1 MGPELDHCPVLVFT
15 PSPQPMIKLQ
25 PLQGAFLGL
34 WPGQLGAA
42 AGTRVCKAC
51 AWRPGPE
58 RSWGRQGGPGTHA
71 RAHTAYTNTCM
82 QPGPSWAE
90 VAGPEAGSLAAGAAG
105 ASGNKGRG
113 GAGAAGPGRDWLLG
127 AGGAGSG
134 GDWPRPHRAP
144 RGRNPSTELWPGTAC
159 TPPSAPGVGRRRG
172 SGSCPTPPRLALLSL
187 ATCARNPT
195 LTPPRAQLRAASPG
209 TQAGRPG
216 PPPSGDARRAESP
229 APEGR
234 GAQVERGLGPRKLP
248 LPRGWTGRGVREER
262 TLREDKLGLKRV
274 EAAVS

>member
-1 MGPELDHCPVLVFT
+1 MARDSLH
-15 PSPQPMIKLQ
+15 PSI
-25 PLQGAFLGL
+25 
-34 WPGQLGAA
+34 
-42 AGTRVCKAC
+42 C
-51 AWRPGPE
+51 A
-58 RSWGRQGGPGTHA
+58 
-71 RAHTAYTNTCM
+71 
-82 QPGPSWAE
+82 
-90 VAGPEAGSLAAGAAG
+90 
-105 ASGNKGRG
+105 RG
-113 GAGAAGPGRDWLLG
+113 GAQAGVGFLP
-127 AGGAGSG
+127 
-134 GDWPRPHRAP
+134 
-144 RGRNPSTELWPGTAC
+144 N
-159 TPPSAPGVGRRRG
+159 PPSAGP
-172 SGSCPTPPRLALLSL
+172 SQSL